1 MTTRI
6 SKPVRREVT
15 VPRHGDL
22 VVTISIEG
30 IYYREKGRRRAF
42 LLPHGVGFMRAVA
55 MQIAAEKAEKKARRA
70 TRRSSR

>member
-6 SKPVRREVT
+6 SKPVRREVA

-22 VVTISIEG
+22 VVTLTIEG

-42 LLPHGVGFMRAVA
+42 LLPHGVGYMRAVT
-55 MQIAAEKAEKKARRA
+55 MQVAAEKAEKVARRKARRR
-70 TRRSSR
+70 T